1 MPNHPSDKKTR
12 AVFLC
17 KIGSRDSNLKVA
29 PDIFIAILCKQDDT
43 VLNAGMR
50 LDQEM

>member
-1 MPNHPSDKKTR
+1 MKAEAR
-12 AVFLC
+12 VIFLC

-43 VLNAGMR
+43 VLNVTMR